1 MPCRVHAG
9 SFELAGI
16 CHDSLRAVLL
26 LADHSKSAFATEP
39 VYAESSQTATQ
50 RCDVL
55 ADGT

>member
-26 LADHSKSAFATEP
+26 LADHSQSACAIEP
-39 VYAESSQTATQ
+39 VYAESSQTAMQ
-50 RCDVL
+50 RCDSL
-55 ADGT
+55 AIGT